1 MFMLLLVDNTGG
13 IGGTGGTGEQGEQG
27 KQGKQGG
34 QGEQGEQGGNTHT
47 HRQKHVATLCVCAD
61 IKE

>member
-13 IGGTGGTGEQGEQG
+13 IGGTGGTGGT
-27 KQGKQGG
+27 
-34 QGEQGEQGGNTHT
+34 GEQGEQGNQGKQGDQGGHT